1 MSTDNQDAIINTE
14 VDSSE
19 FTLIDLLQVMAEN
32 LRLLI
37 IGPIIAG
44 ILVFTAVSFMPKTY
58 SSLVILKADE
68 QTAAIVKTAAVLDP
82 VVLSLGVNPEIDADI
97 ARKKLSDSIQ
107 SWFSSKD
114 KLLTITSKSYSPE
127 AAQKINNLI
136 LEQIY
141 LQSVPKTS
149 EKTRLE
155 QLLAQAKELEASSK
169 IIQQILAEK
178 LQKSSPD
185 GIANLAQAYG
195 EVSRVVQQSQEQ
207 QSTLNQSLKGLDSS
221 AIVQDATLP
230 SKNIEIKVALIT
242 ITAIKLTLLF
252 LLIFVALKNK
262 IKIISQQQKSA
273 YKLEKLKVSLLRQ
286 LFL

>member
-1 MSTDNQDAIINTE
+1 MSTENQDAIINTE

-82 VVLSLGVNPEIDADI
+82 VVLSLGVNPKIDADT

-185 GIANLAQAYG
+185 VIANLAQAYG

-221 AIVQDATLP
+221 AIVQEATRPTKHLETKTTLVTFF
-230 SKNIEIKVALIT
+230 SGIM
-242 ITAIKLTLLF
+242 TLLF
-252 LLIFVALKNK
+252 LIAVIFIKKAFHLIGLEKKSVEK
-262 IKIISQQQKSA
+262 IKILQYTLKKQF
-273 YKLEKLKVSLLRQ
+273 KL
-286 LFL
+286 

>member
-1 MSTDNQDAIINTE
+1 MSTENQDAIINTE

-37 IGPIIAG
+37 IVPIIAG

-58 SSLVILKADE
+58 SSLVILKADD

-82 VVLSLGVNPEIDADI
+82 VVLSLGVNPKIDVDT

-185 GIANLAQAYG
+185 VIANLAQAYG

-230 SKNIEIKVALIT
+230 SKNIEFNVVILTVMTFKFAL
-242 ITAIKLTLLF
+242 F
-252 LLIFVALKNK
+252 SLLIMVFV
-262 IKIISQQQKSA
+262 KSA
-273 YKLEKLKVSLLRQ
+273 FKRMNKENMTAFKLEKLKITLKKQ
-286 LFL
+286 LKF

>member
-1 MSTDNQDAIINTE
+1 MSTENQDSIINTE
-14 VDSSE
+14 VESSE

-58 SSLVILKADE
+58 SSLVILKTDE
-68 QTAAIVKTAAVLDP
+68 QTAAVVKTAAVLDP
-82 VVLSLGVNPEIDADI
+82 VVLSLGVNPEIDADT
-97 ARKKLSDSIQ
+97 ARKKLSDGIQ

-114 KLLTITSKSYSPE
+114 KLLTITSKSYSPQ

-136 LEQIY
+136 LDQIY
-141 LQSVPKTS
+141 LQSVPKAS
-149 EKTRLE
+149 EKARLE

-169 IIQQILAEK
+169 IIQQTLVEK